1 MLLWPS
7 VTSLVRH
14 LPYGSSSSSLFS
26 HSPSFSTPRQG
37 GDFHFTRVFKGDTVA
52 VAQVRHEHYLFARLK
67 LRALPGEQLHVLE
80 IGCGIGSAALEL
92 AEYANVMVVGIDED
106 ALKVCIE
113 LLSDFSVRGSAN

>member
-1 MLLWPS
+1 M
-7 VTSLVRH
+7 TSLVRN

-37 GDFHFTRVFKGDTVA
+37 GDFHFARVFKGDTVA
-52 VAQVRHEHYLFARLK
+52 VAQVRHEHYLFVRLK
-67 LRALPGEQLHVLE
+67 LRARPGEQLHVLE

-92 AEYANVMVVGIDED
+92 AKFANVMVVGVDED